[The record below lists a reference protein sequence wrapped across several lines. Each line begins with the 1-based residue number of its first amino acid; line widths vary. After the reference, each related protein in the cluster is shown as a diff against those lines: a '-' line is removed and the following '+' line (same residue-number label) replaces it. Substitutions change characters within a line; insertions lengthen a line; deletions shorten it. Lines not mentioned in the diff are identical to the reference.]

1 MIMKNTLYAF
11 SVVIICCL
19 LSLDSKG
26 QDMHFSQYN
35 NCTQLINPA
44 LTGQFETM
52 LKGTLLHRRQW
63 QNIGTGYTTSG
74 LDAQYK
80 LLSVNNDNFF
90 GFGLLVLQ
98 DAAGIAQQRT
108 LSVRTTA
115 AYNLVTS
122 PDDLVSAG
130 FQMGFEQRTM
140 DFDGLAWDSQFN
152 GVNYDPTLDSRERFI
167 TNTRSFVDIGAG
179 FHWKH
184 RKKRRFDL
192 GYALYHANQQITMVA
207 RGEDRMRIRQVYKA
221 AWIKRYKYIDMKYD
235 ALVQRQSGANEVM
248 VGATVEYRIGDESK
262 YTNVRTASLARAGVY
277 YRWKDAISPYIGFEY
292 KRFAAISL
300 GYDIRL
306 AKMPYIDGRAGGPEI
321 SLTYLGMPERKRMK
335 VVK

>member
-52 LKGTLLHRRQW
+52 LKGTILHRRQW
-63 QNIGTGYTTSG
+63 RNIGTGYTTSG

-98 DAAGIAQQRT
+98 DAAGIAQQKT

-122 PDDLVSAG
+122 PDDLISAG
-130 FQMGFEQRTM
+130 FQMGFEQRSM

-152 GVNYDPTLDSRERFI
+152 GVSYDPTLDNRERFI

-207 RGEDRMRIRQVYKA
+207 RGDDRMKVRQVYKA
-221 AWIKRYKYIDMKYD
+221 AWIKRYEHIDMKYD
-235 ALVQRQSGANEVM
+235 ALVQRQGGANDVM
-248 VGATVEYRIGDESK
+248 VGVTVEYRIGDESK
-262 YTNVRTASLARAGVY
+262 YTNVRTASLARAGMY

-321 SLTYLGMPERKRMK
+321 SLTYMGMPERKRMK

>member
-1 MIMKNTLYAF
+1 MIMKNTLNVF
-11 SVVIICCL
+11 SAVIICCL

-52 LKGTLLHRRQW
+52 LKGTILHRRQW
-63 QNIGTGYTTSG
+63 RNIGTGYTTSG
-74 LDAQYK
+74 MDAQYK

-98 DAAGIAQQRT
+98 DAAGIAQQKT

-122 PDDLVSAG
+122 PDDLISAG
-130 FQMGFEQRTM
+130 FQMGFEQRSM

-152 GVNYDPTLDSRERFI
+152 GVSYDPTLDNRERFI

-207 RGEDRMRIRQVYKA
+207 RGDDRMKVRQVYKA
-221 AWIKRYKYIDMKYD
+221 AWIKRYEHIDMKYD
-235 ALVQRQSGANEVM
+235 ALVQRQGGANDVM
-248 VGATVEYRIGDESK
+248 VGVTVEYRIGDESK
-262 YTNVRTASLARAGVY
+262 YTNVRTASLARAGMY

-321 SLTYLGMPERKRMK
+321 SLTYMGMPERKRMK